1 MRRDIQVLNKTPN
14 QEMLFCAQ
22 EATSSAQYQQDC
34 LLERVWKYETCFFKL
49 SLKCQGGSE
58 M

>member
-1 MRRDIQVLNKTPN
+1 MQVLNKTPN

-22 EATSSAQYQQDC
+22 EATSSAQYRQDC
-34 LLERVWKYETCFFKL
+34 LLERVWKYETCFLKL